1 MYSFLFVENI
11 FDNFWIIVI
20 VVDNLKRKLFIESVN
35 IRLRYVFCFNFFDEY
50 VIIMIKRFR
59 IIMIFLIKK
68 IFVVIRLGL
77 KEVKEGLFMDKFVLF
92 FFWFLYFI
100 FGDVIGLFIFDL

>member
-1 MYSFLFVENI
+1 MYSFLFVENM
-11 FDNFWIIVI
+11 FDNFWIIDI
-20 VVDNLKRKLFIESVN
+20 NVDNLKRKLFIESVN

-77 KEVKEGLFMDKFVLF
+77 KEGLFMDKFVLF
-92 FFWFLYFI
+92 FFCLLYFI